1 MQSALWC
8 AAATSSTQHDPNVV
22 SASTKMRTGV
32 PSARS
37 EASLHRL
44 SSAAATA
51 TASPRS
57 SSGICSATREYP
69 PPRTHAAVASSSYAD
84 SRRALSDMTDTPR
97 DAARRE
103 VVSGGDRADE
113 DNFVVFTPLEK
124 NRLSVIPHSRR
135 VDETATRESR
145 EVPLVR

>member
-1 MQSALWC
+1 MQ
-8 AAATSSTQHDPNVV
+8 
-22 SASTKMRTGV
+22 
-32 PSARS
+32 
-37 EASLHRL
+37 RL

-84 SRRALSDMTDTPR
+84 SRRALSDIADAQR

-103 VVSGGDRADE
+103 VMTGRKADTLTTN
-113 DNFVVFTPLEK
+113 DFVVVS
-124 NRLSVIPHSRR
+124 RLRRSR
-135 VDETATRESR
+135 TG
-145 EVPLVR
+145 